1 MNIVFFTDTFIPQVN
16 GVANTV
22 YRSAKSLADLGHNI
36 LVCTISKNSEEE
48 LNKITG
54 SGIKVLTL
62 PSIDSHIYKGE
73 RLSIPLGL
81 SLKELRKF
89 KPDIIHTHTPFSA
102 GWEAVICS
110 KKLKIPLVGTHHTFF
125 NHYLKYIHL
134 DYKLVEK
141 FSWKY
146 TVGYY
151 NRCNIVL
158 SPTQSLADGLKEN
171 NLKRDIEI
179 VPNPVDIDKYCPTT
193 KDKSHKKTLLY
204 MGRVSY
210 EKSIDQVI
218 KATSIVKNT
227 IHDIKLIIV
236 GDGPEK
242 ENLIKLSSDLGLQN
256 NIVFT
261 GFIYGDD
268 LIKTLQSGDIFL
280 SGSKSENM
288 PLAVLESM
296 AIGLP
301 ILSVSSLGMV
311 EIVKDN
317 ENGFLLSPDNPE
329 EMAEKILYLLN
340 DDQKL
345 KEFSQKSRELSLMYS
360 NTEYARKLIEIYKK
374 LI

>member
-1 MNIVFFTDTFIPQVN
+1 
-16 GVANTV
+16 
-22 YRSAKSLADLGHNI
+22 LGHNI
-36 LVCTISKNSEEE
+36 CVYTISKNSEEE
-48 LNKITG
+48 LNALEQITG
-54 SGIKVLTL
+54 TNIKVYTL

-81 SLKELRKF
+81 SIKDIRRF
-89 KPDIIHTHTPFSA
+89 KADIIHTHTPFSA
-102 GWEAVICS
+102 GWEAVICA
-110 KKLKIPLVGTHHTFF
+110 KRLKILLVGTHHTFF
-125 NHYLKYIHL
+125 NHYLKYVHM
-134 DYKLVEK
+134 DYKWVEK
-141 FSWKY
+141 FSWTY

-158 SPTQSLADGLKEN
+158 SPTQSLADGLRDNKLKKEI
-171 NLKRDIEI
+171 DIM
-179 VPNPVDIDKYCPTT
+179 PNPVDVEKYCPAI
-193 KDKSHKKTLLY
+193 KEGAHEKTLLY

-218 KATSIVKNT
+218 KAAHIVKNT
-227 IHDIKLIIV
+227 IPNIKLIIV

-242 ENLIKLSSDLGLQN
+242 ENLIKLSNDLGLQD

-261 GFIYGDD
+261 GFIYGDN
-268 LIKTLQSGDIFL
+268 LIRTLQSGDIFL

-317 ENGFLLSPDNPE
+317 ENGFLLSPDNPD

-340 DDQKL
+340 DEQKL
-345 KEFSQKSRELSLMYS
+345 KAFSEKSRELSLSYS
-360 NTEYARKLIEIYKK
+360 DTEYAKKLKEIYKK